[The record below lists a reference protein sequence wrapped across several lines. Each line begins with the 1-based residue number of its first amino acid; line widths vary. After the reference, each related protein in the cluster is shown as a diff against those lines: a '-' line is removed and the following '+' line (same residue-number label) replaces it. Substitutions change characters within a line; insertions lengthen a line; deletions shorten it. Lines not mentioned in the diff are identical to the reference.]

1 MAGEGL
7 ESHRKIVI
15 IYLLTKRLHIRA
27 PFLSLPLLCAS
38 LPRRDSG
45 VGRYSRS
52 ALPSCP
58 SQATLVSQRTGGFW
72 TALASCCSYRS
83 LGAAVLPLWEVCC
96 AVHLELPLPMVV
108 PTAGAPCNGKVLPA
122 TLDTPTNDT
131 IKAFERRVW
140 RCTTTEKF
148 SLQAA

>member
-1 MAGEGL
+1 MLHFFPCPFCVPACQGVIVGLADTVDRHYHPSHPGLSEHGGE
-7 ESHRKIVI
+7 
-15 IYLLTKRLHIRA
+15 
-27 PFLSLPLLCAS
+27 
-38 LPRRDSG
+38 
-45 VGRYSRS
+45 
-52 ALPSCP
+52 
-58 SQATLVSQRTGGFW
+58 FW

-108 PTAGAPCNGKVLPA
+108 PTAVAPYNGKVLPA